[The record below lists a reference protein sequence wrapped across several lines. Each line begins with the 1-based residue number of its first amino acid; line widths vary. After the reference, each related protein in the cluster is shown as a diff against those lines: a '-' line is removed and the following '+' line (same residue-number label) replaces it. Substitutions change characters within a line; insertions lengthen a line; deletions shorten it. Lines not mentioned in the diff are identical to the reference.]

1 MAINEEAER
10 PQKVRRPFDRLNV
23 LTGDWW
29 NLIDT
34 ALVAIIDIE
43 ETATTEEA
51 LNDVN
56 SKLWREAIQSEY
68 DSLKRNKTRDLVELP
83 TGKNIAESKWV
94 FKHKRGTDGQIQRCK
109 ACIVARGTLKN
120 LVLTTMKFFHL
131 WQSIAQ
137 FVLS

>member
-10 PQKVRRPFDRLNV
+10 PQKVRRPFDTLNV

-34 ALVAIIDIE
+34 ALVTIIDIE
-43 ETATTEEA
+43 ETVTTEEA

-83 TGKNIAESKWV
+83 TGKNIVESKWV
-94 FKHKRGTDGQIQRCK
+94 FKHRRGADG
-109 ACIVARGTLKN
+109 
-120 LVLTTMKFFHL
+120 
-131 WQSIAQ
+131 
-137 FVLS
+137 